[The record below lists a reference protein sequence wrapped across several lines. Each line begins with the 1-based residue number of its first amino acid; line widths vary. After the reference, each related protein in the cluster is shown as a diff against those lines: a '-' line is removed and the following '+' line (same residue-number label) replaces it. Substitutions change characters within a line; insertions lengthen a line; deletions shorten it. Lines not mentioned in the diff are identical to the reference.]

1 MIIINCENRKLETC
15 LKQYRQKLDRVGQT
29 DELKKRKT
37 FEKPSEKRRRVKLVA
52 KYRLKMNGNPK
63 V

>member
-15 LKQYRQKLDRVGQT
+15 LKKYRQKLDRIGQM
-29 DELKKRKT
+29 DELRKRKT
-37 FEKPSEKRRRVKLVA
+37 FDKPSQKKRRVKLVA
-52 KYRLKMNGNPK
+52 KYLLKMNGNPK

>member
-15 LKQYRQKLDRVGQT
+15 LKQYRQKLDRVSQA

>member
-15 LKQYRQKLDRVGQT
+15 LKQYRQKLDKIGQM
-29 DELKKRKT
+29 EALKKRKT
-37 FEKPSEKRRRVKLVA
+37 FEKPSEKRRRASNAA

-63 V
+63 I